1 MHQQEDFPPRPAEQH
16 LLMERMASARISD
29 EQARAILT
37 SREEH
42 RAFIAG
48 LCAGMSYA
56 AGERP

>member
-1 MHQQEDFPPRPAEQH
+1 MHQKEDFPPRPGEQH

-37 SREEH
+37 SREAH
-42 RAFIAG
+42 RAFITG

-56 AGERP
+56 AGKRP